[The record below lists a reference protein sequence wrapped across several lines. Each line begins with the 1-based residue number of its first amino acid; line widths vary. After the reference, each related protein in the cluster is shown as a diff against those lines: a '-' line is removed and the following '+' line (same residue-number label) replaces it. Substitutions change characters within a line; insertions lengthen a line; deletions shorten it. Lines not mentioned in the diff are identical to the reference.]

1 MINSKKIG
9 IKGKF
14 KIYETIHTKN
24 MQNIQEKYWKKV
36 QKLFYH
42 LYFIRSIENDKIE
55 HICISNR

>member
-1 MINSKKIG
+1 
-9 IKGKF
+9 
-14 KIYETIHTKN
+14 